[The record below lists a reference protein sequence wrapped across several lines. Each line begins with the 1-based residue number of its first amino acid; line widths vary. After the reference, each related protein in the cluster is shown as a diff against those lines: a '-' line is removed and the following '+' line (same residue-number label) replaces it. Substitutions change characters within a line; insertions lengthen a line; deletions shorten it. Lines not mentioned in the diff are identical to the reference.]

1 LPSAPSQG
9 YLLVYSIT
17 DDTSFTKLDAIR
29 AEALAKLAG
38 RPVPFFLVGTKKDL
52 AGDRAVSDKERVA
65 KARTWGCESFE
76 ISSKE
81 NEGVAE
87 VFERMAQ
94 AVLAVSGDKGTGPGS
109 VVGAGKVMIDT
120 KAGAS
125 SGTPAPPPTISL
137 GGAAWRKK
145 VCSYL

>member
-1 LPSAPSQG
+1 
-9 YLLVYSIT
+9 VYSIT
-17 DDTSFTKLDAIR
+17 DDTSFAKLDGIR

-38 RPVPFFLVGTKKDL
+38 RPVPFFLVGTKRDL
-52 AGDRAVSDKERVA
+52 ATDRAVSEKERVA
-65 KARTWGCESFE
+65 KARAWGCESFE

-81 NEGVAE
+81 NEGVAD

-94 AVLAVSGDKGTGPGS
+94 AVLAVSGEKGTGPGS
-109 VVGAGKVMIDT
+109 MLGAGKVMIDT

-125 SGTPAPPPTISL
+125 SAPAPLPTISL
-137 GGAAWRKK
+137 GGGAWRKK